1 MDYIIFNGAA
11 WKVNFHMSKKK
22 NRIAL
27 NVFACKPPDMKM
39 LGTASTVTMRKNDM
53 GWNGS

>member
-1 MDYIIFNGAA
+1 MELPGKRIFTCQ
-11 WKVNFHMSKKK
+11 KK

-39 LGTASTVTMRKNDM
+39 LGTASMVAIRKNDM
-53 GWNGS
+53 GWNGT